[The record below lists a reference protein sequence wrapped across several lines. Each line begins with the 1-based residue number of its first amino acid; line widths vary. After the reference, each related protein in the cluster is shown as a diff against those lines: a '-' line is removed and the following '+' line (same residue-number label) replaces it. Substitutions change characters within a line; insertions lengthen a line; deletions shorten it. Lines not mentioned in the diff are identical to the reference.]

1 MRSGKWHRDSMISFV
16 FGLTIALAAMVAA
29 ASDPAPSGSAKAAS
43 ASQRLRPAA
52 GVPQAPAQSMNI
64 EERWKIVQATIR
76 PDLVVAKCEA
86 FKRDFPNSRFDRA
99 EAILLTGARKSLA
112 ATRVAQLS
120 LDAIDDP
127 AGNGAYRTRLTS
139 AMRGDGNAAYA
150 VATMYRQGTN
160 GLPRDAR
167 RQEQW
172 LYVASELGRG
182 DASWQLA
189 EIYNRKGMVVEAAR
203 LEAKARATGYR
214 VPARLPSKSKNF

>member
-1 MRSGKWHRDSMISFV
+1 MISFV

-29 ASDPAPSGSAKAAS
+29 ASDLAPSGSAKAAS

-52 GVPQAPAQSMNI
+52 VVSQAPAQSMSI
-64 EERWKIVQATIR
+64 EERWEIVQTTIR
-76 PDLVVAKCEA
+76 PDLVVAMCEA
-86 FKRDFPNSRFDRA
+86 FTRDFPNSRFARA
-99 EAILLTGARKSLA
+99 EAILQTGARKALA
-112 ATRVAQLS
+112 ATRIAQLS

-127 AGNGAYRTRLTS
+127 AGDGEYRVNLTS
-139 AMRGDGNAAYA
+139 AMRGEGDAAYA

-160 GLPRDAR
+160 GLPRDER

-172 LYVASELGRG
+172 LYVAGELGRG

-203 LEAKARATGYR
+203 FEAKARATGYR
-214 VPARLPSKSKNF
+214 VPARLPSKSQNF